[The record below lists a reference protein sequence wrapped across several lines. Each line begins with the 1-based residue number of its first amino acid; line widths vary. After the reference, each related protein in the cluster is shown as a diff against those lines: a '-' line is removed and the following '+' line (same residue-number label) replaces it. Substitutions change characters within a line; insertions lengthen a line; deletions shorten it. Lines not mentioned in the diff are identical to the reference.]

1 MWCLKRVCKLIQR
14 KDWEKNARL
23 LRKGPSVLS
32 GIEDSFMKAYCSL
45 LLSDLQ
51 NPFTYSL

>member
-1 MWCLKRVCKLIQR
+1 MWYLKRVCKLIQR
-14 KDWEKNARL
+14 KDWEKNAL
-23 LRKGPSVLS
+23 LVRKGPSVLS
-32 GIEDSFMKAYCSL
+32 GIEASFMKAYCSL